1 MVGNAS
7 LVEISAVASLIPN
20 ILKAIR
26 SAGPDA
32 AKSAGPQ
39 HDPGSGPVRAGELN
53 RSARDRDPGSESPP
67 ACIVAP
73 PDIYAKI
80 TAHITENLIVIQ

>member
-1 MVGNAS
+1 MKKRKKNPRGKRPNQPGTHQVPGIEKILTNAVGTIILRQALGNAS

-39 HDPGSGPVRAGELN
+39 HDPEAVPSVLV
-53 RSARDRDPGSESPP
+53 S
-67 ACIVAP
+67 
-73 PDIYAKI
+73 
-80 TAHITENLIVIQ
+80 